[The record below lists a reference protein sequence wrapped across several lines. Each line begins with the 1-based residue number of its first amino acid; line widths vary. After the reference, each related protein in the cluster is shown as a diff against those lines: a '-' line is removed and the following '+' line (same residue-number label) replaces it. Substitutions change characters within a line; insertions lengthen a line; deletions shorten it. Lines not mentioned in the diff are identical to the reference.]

1 MPRYTRSQ
9 RAKMQ
14 LDKPGYSQQD
24 LADAIGYSRPYV
36 SNVLNGARSPECM
49 KQIEAQLV
57 HWQAVA
63 RNEWRRAHEKRN
75 RR

>member
-14 LDKPGYSQQD
+14 LDKLGYSQQD

-36 SNVLNGARSPECM
+36 SNVLNGARSPACM
-49 KQIEAQLV
+49 KQIEAQLH

-63 RNEWRRAHEKRN
+63 QNERRRNHEKRK